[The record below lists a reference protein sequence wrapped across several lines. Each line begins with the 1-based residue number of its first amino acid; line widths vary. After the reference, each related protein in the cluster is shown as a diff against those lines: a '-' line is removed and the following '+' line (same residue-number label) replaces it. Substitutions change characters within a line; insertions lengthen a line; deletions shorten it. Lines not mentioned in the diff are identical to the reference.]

1 MALRNLHLRAIPFR
15 YAGYSGLALTILAL
29 QGTQRPAWALGAG
42 AAGCLIWAIAAHGAG
57 RLAQATSTS
66 TVPFALGL
74 HLAEALLAG
83 ALVGW
88 LLLPWLPLLVVITV
102 LLASNAAQAGWWLA
116 WRAGT
121 AMAVGVGAGR
131 LLAVAPVMSS
141 TPAADLTASALLL
154 GYTVG
159 LGLTSFAKAQRL
171 HAAQQDLARRALVT
185 ERVNSRLGRYLPPP
199 VRARVRRRPD
209 ERCGLERRWLTIAYV
224 DVVGFTELAGRLAP
238 EELAVVV
245 NDYFAASG
253 RLFASSGGTL
263 AGLQG
268 DGLLAYFGNATA
280 ATRGRAAVDCVES
293 CLQVSR
299 LLRELSGCWQR
310 RGYVTTLTTRCGV
323 ASGYCTVGDWGE
335 ERLDF
340 TVIGAPVNL
349 ASRLQA
355 HAGHDGILVC
365 ESTAALVGQVFP
377 LGAERELVA
386 RGIGRVKARRL
397 ESALVDP
404 PPASAKVPRPD
415 V

>member
-15 YAGYSGLALTILAL
+15 YAGYSGLALTIVAL
-29 QGTQRPAWALGAG
+29 QGTPRPPWALAAS
-42 AAGCLIWAIAAHGAG
+42 AAGCLIWAVFAHVAG
-57 RLAQATSTS
+57 RLIESRGAS
-66 TVPFALGL
+66 TVRFALGL

-83 ALVGW
+83 VLLGW
-88 LLLPWLPLLVVITV
+88 LWLPWFPLVVTITV

-116 WRAGT
+116 WRAGV
-121 AMAVGVGAGR
+121 ALAAGIGIGR
-131 LLAVAPVMSS
+131 IVAIAPVPAS
-141 TPAADLTASALLL
+141 TPAADLTASVLLV

-185 ERVNSRLGRYLPPP
+185 ERLNSRLGRYLPPP

-268 DGLLAYFGNATA
+268 DGLIAYFGNPNASA
-280 ATRGRAAVDCVES
+280 RGHAAVDCLES
-293 CLQVSR
+293 CVQVSR
-299 LLRELSGCWQR
+299 LLLELSECWQR
-310 RGYVTTLTTRCGV
+310 QGYVTTLTTRCGV

-355 HAGHDGILVC
+355 HAGHGGVLVC
-365 ESTAALVGQVFP
+365 ESTAALVGQDLR
-377 LGAERELVA
+377 LGAERALVLK
-386 RGIGRVKARRL
+386 GIGAVKAR
-397 ESALVDP
+397 ALDQ
-404 PPASAKVPRPD
+404 AAG
-415 V
+415 